1 MDAKTLSALEV
12 MKSCHDFDSIVTEG
26 SLAVVRVCY
35 SISEDYALHA
45 SLPRQRPYSPSL
57 LGFSVSVDTLKAGLL
72 FPLHPI
78 IEECLKWWRISPSQV
93 VSNLWHY
100 LIAFLGECQR
110 AGIISSRDLF
120 MTCFHLCKSQS
131 DYYLIARIGFRV
143 SGTPS
148 NNKGWKTRYLF
159 VSGPKWGFRL
169 EWSAHS
175 INNVS
180 PYLFEESILVGRLKR
195 NLSSSQAIR
204 DMTELWLVKVGL
216 SSFPRSP
223 VGGLEELD
231 PYLVRRD
238 DDRRIQEGGPASPA
252 SQGTLC
258 LAVRGA
264 HRSGQ
269 WFGYQVALTRFRAW
283 YPDLEIEKDLFT
295 IWLQDDSMLMED
307 EQPFDDSISPE
318 P

>member
-204 DMTELWLVKVGL
+204 DMTELWLVKTEDLKSRAGPEAIAAIEQRATKLLIMNEKLKADLDEASLWLDASNKELNDTL
-216 SSFPRSP
+216 S
-223 VGGLEELD
+223 L
-231 PYLVRRD
+231 
-238 DDRRIQEGGPASPA
+238 
-252 SQGTLC
+252 
-258 LAVRGA
+258 
-264 HRSGQ
+264 
-269 WFGYQVALTRFRAW
+269 LTDAQR
-283 YPDLEIEKDLFT
+283 
-295 IWLQDDSMLMED
+295 
-307 EQPFDDSISPE
+307 
-318 P
+318 

>member
-1 MDAKTLSALEV
+1 MDAKSLSALEV

-78 IEECLKWWRISPSQV
+78 IEECLKWRRISPSQV

-110 AGIISSRDLF
+110 ACIISSRDLF
-120 MTCFHLCKSQS
+120 MACFHLCKSQS

-195 NLSSSQAIR
+195 NLSSSQTIR

-216 SSFPRSP
+216 SSFPRSMHFVP
-223 VGGLEELD
+223 LFCCSS
-231 PYLVRRD
+231 YRISKTIVRKD
-238 DDRRIQEGGPASPA
+238 DDGAGPEAIAMTEQRATKLLIMNEKLKADLDEASLWLDA
-252 SQGTLC
+252 SNKELNDTLS
-258 LAVRGA
+258 L
-264 HRSGQ
+264 
-269 WFGYQVALTRFRAW
+269 LTDAQR
-283 YPDLEIEKDLFT
+283 
-295 IWLQDDSMLMED
+295 
-307 EQPFDDSISPE
+307 
-318 P
+318 